1 MSKTAVIYYSK
12 YGTTRRYAE
21 WIASELEAELFDAR
35 KFKKKDLS
43 RFDTIV
49 YGGGIYAGGIKG
61 IELITKNWY
70 KGLSEKRVIVFAVGI
85 TVESEACREQCLEVN
100 FEKRFVTDAAEDA
113 GRDSGQFAL
122 GELLKE
128 KRMPIR
134 CFFLPGFLC
143 QVLPSAGHLMLSF
156 FLFKVSYSV
165 CSISDSAKIIQ
176 KNLAECKGEQAGSR
190 IQDVP
195 VPDSIPAQ
203 TAVLSRKI
211 DQRYDRQQ
219 IPALNAFYISGSL
232 CRKGDQHG

>member
-85 TVESEACREQCLEVN
+85 TVES
-100 FEKRFVTDAAEDA
+100 DAAEDA

-134 CFFLPGFLC
+134 CFFLPGAFDPG
-143 QVLPSAGHLMLSF
+143 QIRGMDKAIMAVTRKMIGSGAQGD
-156 FLFKVSYSV
+156 SV
-165 CSISDSAKIIQ
+165 DGAIAKYMQQGCDLVDRAAI
-176 KNLAECKGEQAGSR
+176 A
-190 IQDVP
+190 P
-195 VPDSIPAQ
+195 VVEA
-203 TAVLSRKI
+203 AME
-211 DQRYDRQQ
+211 
-219 IPALNAFYISGSL
+219 
-232 CRKGDQHG
+232 

>member
-134 CFFLPGFLC
+134 CFFLPGAFDPG
-143 QVLPSAGHLMLSF
+143 QIRGMDKAIMAVTRKMIGSGAQGD
-156 FLFKVSYSV
+156 SV
-165 CSISDSAKIIQ
+165 DGAIAKYMQQGCDLVDRAAI
-176 KNLAECKGEQAGSR
+176 APVVQA
-190 IQDVP
+190 
-195 VPDSIPAQ
+195 AME
-203 TAVLSRKI
+203 
-211 DQRYDRQQ
+211 
-219 IPALNAFYISGSL
+219 
-232 CRKGDQHG
+232 